1 MAQRLRKQDFENN
14 KRLTEIIK
22 LKEALQQSDME
33 KIHLTKKIE
42 RITSEFEGHRKVM
55 ANEIFKLRKY
65 LSVSNIQKKEYVEA
79 FSEFHQILNSLPFD

>member
-1 MAQRLRKQDFENN
+1 MSQRLRKQDFENN

-42 RITSEFEGHRKVM
+42 RITEMDIKKK
-55 ANEIFKLRKY
+55 N
-65 LSVSNIQKKEYVEA
+65 LSVNQ
-79 FSEFHQILNSLPFD
+79 